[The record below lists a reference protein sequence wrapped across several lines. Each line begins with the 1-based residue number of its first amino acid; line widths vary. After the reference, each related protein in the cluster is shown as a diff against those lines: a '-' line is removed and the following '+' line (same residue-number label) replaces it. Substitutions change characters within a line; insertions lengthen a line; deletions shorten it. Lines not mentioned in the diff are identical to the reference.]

1 MWWQTRW
8 DESYNHRQ
16 ACKHTHKQTYTDKQR
31 SASHSEACCKYRKPL
46 KWCISKGNT
55 PQQGPKDQLNICK
68 PNVGIEP
75 TPHEFIVVH
84 SAIELIGAMQFVI
97 WISEPRHSVVG
108 HFWEWLLTAVLEQC
122 PRASVPCSR
131 NLFALVSP
139 YSPAMDCTA
148 IDRRENFLP
157 MTNCTTARRQIF
169 LIFDKHSF
177 RWTIPKAVWI
187 FKMRDKQKMVQ
198 ARM

>member
-1 MWWQTRW
+1 MRCSL
-8 DESYNHRQ
+8 SYG
-16 ACKHTHKQTYTDKQR
+16 
-31 SASHSEACCKYRKPL
+31 S
-46 KWCISKGNT
+46 
-55 PQQGPKDQLNICK
+55 
-68 PNVGIEP
+68 PNP
-75 TPHEFIVVH
+75 
-84 SAIELIGAMQFVI
+84 AIQSF
-97 WISEPRHSVVG
+97 G

-139 YSPAMDCTA
+139 YSPALDCTA

-198 ARM
+198 ARMWRTDAEKERKERMWRMKAENGRE